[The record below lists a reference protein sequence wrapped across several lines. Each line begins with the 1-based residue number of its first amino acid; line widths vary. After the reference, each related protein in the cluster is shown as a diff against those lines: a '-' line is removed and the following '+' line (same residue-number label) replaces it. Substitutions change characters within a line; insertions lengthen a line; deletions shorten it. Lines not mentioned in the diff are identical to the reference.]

1 MTTHARTD
9 RETAAPDR
17 GAEGPT
23 GPRQRDEGGAA
34 PRPLAEVM
42 RRIEAVIDTRSEE
55 LLAWRR
61 DVHQNPEVC
70 WTEHRTTELVAGVLS
85 QAGAQVRTLPGTGA
99 LVDIGHPEPKTR
111 IALRADL
118 DALPIEEVTGLPYAS
133 RTQGVCHACGHDVH
147 TVGLLG
153 AGLALHDLADEL
165 HAREAA
171 VRLVFQPAEETHPG
185 GALKVMEQGGLE
197 GVDRMLAVHCDPSV
211 DVGRIGLRV
220 GPITAA
226 SDEVRVVITGR
237 GGHTSRP
244 HLTQDI
250 TYALAKVVT
259 EVPAALTRRLDPR
272 AAAILVWGVVRA
284 GAAAN
289 VIPARGEALGT
300 LRMLDAE
307 LWDVVEPIFTETVQA
322 VVAPYGVTATVD
334 YTKGVPPVDN
344 ENASVVALSKA
355 GMMLL
360 GAGAVQP
367 TKQSM
372 GGEDLGWYLQEVP
385 GAMARLGTRTP
396 GGPTYELHQGDLV
409 VDERSVL
416 VGAKLLAGAV
426 FTALGES
433 HR

>member
-1 MTTHARTD
+1 MTTDVT
-9 RETAAPDR
+9 
-17 GAEGPT
+17 
-23 GPRQRDEGGAA
+23 
-34 PRPLAEVM
+34 RPLQQSATASEPSSLAQVLRRVEAEVDA
-42 RRIEAVIDTRSEE
+42 RAED

-61 DVHQNPEVC
+61 DIHQQPEIC

-85 QAGAQVRTLPGTGA
+85 QAGASVRTLPGTGA
-99 LVDIGHPEPKTR
+99 VVDLGHPEPKVR

-118 DALPIEEVTGLPYAS
+118 DALPIEEVTDLPFAS
-133 RTQGVCHACGHDVH
+133 RTPGACHACGHDVH

-153 AGLALHDLADEL
+153 AGLALRALEEDLQ
-165 HAREAA
+165 ARGLG

-185 GALKVMEQGGLE
+185 GALKVMDDGVLE

-211 DVGRIGLRV
+211 DVGSIGLRV

-226 SDEVRVVITGR
+226 SDQVHVVITGR

-259 EVPAALTRRLDPR
+259 DVPAALTRRLDPR
-272 AAAILVWGVVRA
+272 AAAVLVWGVVRA

-289 VIPARGEALGT
+289 VIPAQGEALGT

-307 LWDVVEPIFTETVQA
+307 LWEVVEPIFTETVEA
-322 VVAPYGVTATVD
+322 VVAPYGVTATVH

-344 ENASVVALSKA
+344 ENSSVVAMSKA
-355 GMMLL
+355 AMMLL

-372 GGEDLGWYLQEVP
+372 GGEDLGWYLQHVP

-416 VGAKLLAGAV
+416 IAAKLLAGSV
-426 FTALGES
+426 FTALSES
-433 HR
+433 RA

>member
-1 MTTHARTD
+1 MPPSPVRREPLTTDARTQ
-9 RETAAPDR
+9 RETAAPDPGQGER
-17 GAEGPT
+17 PG
-23 GPRQRDEGGAA
+23 

-42 RRIEAVIDTRSEE
+42 RRIEAVVEGRAEE

-61 DVHQNPEVC
+61 QVHQNPEVC

-99 LVDIGHPEPKTR
+99 LVDIGHPEPRTR

-118 DALPIEEVTGLPYAS
+118 DALPIDEVTGLPFAS
-133 RTQGVCHACGHDVH
+133 TTAGVCHACGHDVH
-147 TVGLLG
+147 TVGLIG
-153 AGLALHDLADEL
+153 AGLALHALSEEL
-165 HAREAA
+165 VARQAA

-211 DVGRIGLRV
+211 DVGRVGLRV

-250 TYALAKVVT
+250 TYALGKVVT

-307 LWDVVEPIFTETVQA
+307 LWDVVEPIFTETVEA
-322 VVAPYGVTATVD
+322 VVAPYGVSASVE

-360 GAGAVQP
+360 GAGSVQA

-385 GAMARLGTRTP
+385 GAMARLGTRSP

-426 FTALGES
+426 FTALGET
-433 HR
+433 HP